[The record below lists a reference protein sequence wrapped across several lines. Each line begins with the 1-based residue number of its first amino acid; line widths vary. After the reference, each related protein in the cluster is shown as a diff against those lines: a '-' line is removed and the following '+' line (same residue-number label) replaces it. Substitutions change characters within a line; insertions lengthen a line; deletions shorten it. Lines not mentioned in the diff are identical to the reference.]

1 MRRGTTIVRVGPG
14 AGAGAGAVCPGRRVL
29 AVLSALVVLVAGCSG
44 GGGAGGGAGGAS
56 TTTAPVIR
64 VTTPPTVSVAAP
76 VGSSAARFCA
86 GPLTVT
92 ATGTVEDDELD
103 EISGVAASRRN
114 AGVYWVQNDS
124 ENPSIVYGID
134 ERGRRRGWV
143 RFASV
148 SVEDWEDLAVGP
160 GPDPAVSYLFVA
172 DIGDNALS
180 RANVQI
186 VRVPEPALPATVPA
200 APPALAADVVTLRYP
215 DRAHNAEAFMVH
227 PTTGDWYLL
236 TKEQNGPSILFR
248 ARKPGAGAST
258 IVLEQLTSLSVVP
271 DLVTAADLSPDGSAL
286 AVRTYLSVR
295 VYPITGGDVGAALL
309 GPMCRGPLVR
319 DAQGEALAFA
329 ADGRSLVTLS
339 EGDHPAVNVIR

>member
-1 MRRGTTIVRVGPG
+1 MGSAPS
-14 AGAGAGAVCPGRRVL
+14 GRTVL
-29 AVLSALVVLVAGCSG
+29 AVLAVLAAACSG
-44 GGGAGGGAGGAS
+44 DGAEGAPS

-64 VTTPPTVSVAAP
+64 VTTPPSVSVSAP
-76 VGSSAARFCA
+76 AGTSAARFCA
-86 GPLTVT
+86 GTLTVT
-92 ATGTVEDDELD
+92 KTGTVEDDALD

-114 AGVYWVQNDS
+114 AGVYWVHNDS

-134 ERGRRRGWV
+134 ERGVRRGWV

-148 SVEDWEDLAVGP
+148 SVDDWEDIAVGP
-160 GPDPAVSYLFVA
+160 GPDAAVSYLFVA
-172 DIGDNALS
+172 DTGDNALS

-186 VRVPEPALPATVPA
+186 VRLPEPALPATVPA
-200 APPALAADVVTLRYP
+200 APLTLAADVITLRYP

-258 IVLEQLTSLSVVP
+258 IMLEQLTSLSVVP

-286 AVRTYLSVR
+286 AIRTYLSVR

-329 ADGRSLVTLS
+329 ADGQSLVTLS
-339 EGDHPAVNVIR
+339 EGDHPAFNVIR

>member
-1 MRRGTTIVRVGPG
+1 MRRGTTIVQVGPG
-14 AGAGAGAVCPGRRVL
+14 AGAGAGAACPRRRVL
-29 AVLSALVVLVAGCSG
+29 AVLSVLVVLVAGCSG
-44 GGGAGGGAGGAS
+44 SGDAGGAS

-64 VTTPPTVSVAAP
+64 VTTPPSVPVSASA
-76 VGSSAARFCA
+76 GSSAARFCA
-86 GPLTVT
+86 GTLAVT
-92 ATGTVEDDELD
+92 TTGTVEDDELD

-134 ERGRRRGWV
+134 ERGVRRGWV

-186 VRVPEPALPATVPA
+186 VRVAEPALPATVPA
-200 APPALAADVVTLRYP
+200 APPAVAADVVTLRYP

-271 DLVTAADLSPDGSAL
+271 DLVTAADLSPDGTAL

-295 VYPITGGDVGAALL
+295 VYPITGGDVGGALL

-339 EGDHPAVNVIR
+339 EGDHPAVNIIR